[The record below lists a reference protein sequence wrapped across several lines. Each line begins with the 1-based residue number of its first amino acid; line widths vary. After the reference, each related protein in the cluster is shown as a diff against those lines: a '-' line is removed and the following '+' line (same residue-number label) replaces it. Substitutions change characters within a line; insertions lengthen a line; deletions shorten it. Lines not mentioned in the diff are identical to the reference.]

1 MNPLLESLLK
11 AQGGHAVGQMANRF
25 GLNPSQASDVIG
37 QLAPALGR
45 GLQRNATSEGGLA
58 DLIGALQRGN
68 HARYVEAPEA
78 IERPETVDDGNAI
91 LGHIFG
97 NKEVSRKVAA
107 RASEQTGVSD
117 SIIKKMLPI
126 IAAMAMGALSK
137 KTSGG
142 GTDIFGSALGGG
154 APSAGAGAASGG
166 GLGDL
171 LGGFL
176 DADQDG
182 SIVDDLLGMAGR
194 FLR

>member
-1 MNPLLESLLK
+1 MNPLLEALLK
-11 AQGGHAVGQMANRF
+11 AQGGQAVGQMANRF
-25 GLNPSQASDVIG
+25 GLNPSQATDVIG
-37 QLAPALGR
+37 QLAPVLGR
-45 GLQRNATSEGGLA
+45 GLHRNAASEGGLS

-68 HARYVEAPEA
+68 HARYVDQPEA
-78 IERPETVDDGNAI
+78 IDRPETVDDGNAI

-97 NKEVSRKVAA
+97 SKDVSRKVAA
-107 RASEQTGVSD
+107 HAAQQTGVSD
-117 SIIKKMLPI
+117 SIIKKMLPV

-142 GTDIFGSALGGG
+142 AADILGSALGGG
-154 APSAGAGAASGG
+154 TSSAGAGSSGGG

-182 SIVDDLLGMAGR
+182 SVIDDLLGMAGR
-194 FLR
+194 FMR

>member
-1 MNPLLESLLK
+1 MNPLLEALLK
-11 AQGGHAVGQMANRF
+11 AQGGQTVGQMANRF
-25 GLNPSQASDVIG
+25 GLNPSQATDVIS
-37 QLAPALGR
+37 QLAPVLGR
-45 GLQRNATSEGGLA
+45 GLHRNAASEGGLA
-58 DLIGALQRGN
+58 DLVGALQRGN
-68 HARYVEAPEA
+68 HTRYVDEPEA

-97 NKEVSRKVAA
+97 SKDVSRKVAA
-107 RASEQTGVSD
+107 HAAQRTGVSD

-142 GTDIFGSALGGG
+142 AADILGSALGGG
-154 APSAGAGAASGG
+154 APSAGTGSSAGG

-182 SIVDDLLGMAGR
+182 SVIDDLLGMAGR
-194 FLR
+194 FMR